1 MQAKPQKETLLD
13 DEVSHNL
20 KKNIIDRLIKERH
33 INLDEALI
41 LFTEPKIIIK
51 NQPKTFV
58 EAELKMMVKKQ
69 ANY

>member
-20 KKNIIDRLIKERH
+20 KKDIIDRLIKERH